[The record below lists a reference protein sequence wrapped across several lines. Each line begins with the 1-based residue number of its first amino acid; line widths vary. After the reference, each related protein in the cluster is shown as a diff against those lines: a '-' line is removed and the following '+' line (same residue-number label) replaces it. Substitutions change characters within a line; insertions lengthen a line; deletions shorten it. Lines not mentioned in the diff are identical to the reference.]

1 MKSKI
6 IFISNLYIYNN
17 NYKPSLIIYSSAC
30 RYIPGLSKLLLPR
43 INPFILIG
51 FADFITTIGSYFLLK
66 IGYTYIIDT
75 YAAIL
80 ISIMTISTMIPFG
93 VYTGKILMQTTPA
106 HMITQLDKSLREAS
120 TLDGVLEFR
129 EEVYIFIEISSSA

>member
-1 MKSKI
+1 M
-6 IFISNLYIYNN
+6 
-17 NYKPSLIIYSSAC
+17 
-30 RYIPGLSKLLLPR
+30 SKLLLPR

-51 FADFITTIGSYFLLK
+51 FADFITTIGSYFLLQ
-66 IGYTYIIDT
+66 IGYTNIFDT

-129 EEVYIFIEISSSA
+129 EEVYPYLPLIILLLYFNYFI